1 MDYKNEITTA
11 IIAAKGQGKSV
22 MLASYLNRLTQGI
35 LIDMIGVFNPRSQF
49 KTAVVPNSTYFLNPE
64 AFLKT
69 ARKGKIPKKSVVN
82 FGDLVGEE
90 LTEEADKL
98 FRFIYQ
104 NVPKMPILVDEIA
117 DIMPLMGT
125 GSNEFHRL
133 VKNGRNH
140 GNKPIVIATQRP
152 QNTSKQIFDLC
163 DTFYLSSQ
171 KAPRTIE
178 YILNLIDEKGNTE
191 MGKKIKTLKT
201 RQFLRYDGEK
211 LENYKEPVYKYA
223 FKQ

>member
-1 MDYKNEITTA
+1 MNNIITGA

-22 MLASYLNRLTQGI
+22 MLAAGINRMSKGI
-35 LIDMIGVFNPRSQF
+35 LIDMIEVFNPRSEF
-49 KTAVVPNSTYFLNPE
+49 KTAVIPGSTYFLSPD
-64 AFLKT
+64 AFIKT
-69 ARKGKIPKKSVVN
+69 ATKGKIPKKSVIN

-90 LTEEADKL
+90 LTEEADRL
-98 FRFIYQ
+98 FQFIYQ
-104 NVPKMPILVDEIA
+104 NIPKMPLFVDEVA
-117 DIMPLMGT
+117 DIMPLMGI

-140 GNKPIVIATQRP
+140 GNRPIIIATQRP
-152 QNTSKQIFDLC
+152 QNTSKQVFDLC

-178 YILNLIDEKGNTE
+178 YILNLIDERGNME
-191 MGKKIKTLKT
+191 MNKKIKTLKP
-201 RQFLRYDGEK
+201 REFLKYDGVT
-211 LENYKEPVYKYA
+211 LESYTEPKYIYA